1 MMSDA
6 VMTAMQ
12 VTCIAV
18 NTAVPDEQ
26 SVMAMALSL

>member
-1 MMSDA
+1 MLPDTVA
-6 VMTAMQ
+6 TDLQ

-26 SVMAMALSL
+26 DLMAMALSP